1 MVWILFDSSIYLL
14 LKKGEISI
22 QETIAIIVSAPII
35 AETPET
41 VKAYVGEKMV
51 IATKTIPKSS

>member
-41 VKAYVGEKMV
+41 VKASVGEKMV